1 MNAQQ
6 EIQRNEQGYI
16 INQLGVTYNQY
27 GENLLKQLNL
37 NYYKLYGKATNPARK
52 STQRQSFSS
61 SKTNRGI

>member
-27 GENLLKQLNL
+27 GENLLRQLNL
-37 NYYKLYGKATNPARK
+37 NYDKLNGKATNPART
-52 STQRQSFSS
+52 STQRQSG
-61 SKTNRGI
+61 NRNQNVGRI